1 MARHRP
7 LHPPLRRLPT
17 PHPIRSLAPFFLAL
31 AAAVASLHYQASAA
45 VASASVASTASSPA
59 ASEAARVAA
68 VHHLRDT
75 IHTLPAAE
83 AARRFARL
91 RRRAGG
97 PPPRQSKVDHFVVRS
112 KRRDER

>member
-1 MARHRP
+1 MARRRP
-7 LHPPLRRLPT
+7 LRPPLRRLPT

-45 VASASVASTASSPA
+45 AASASASVAST

-68 VHHLRDT
+68 VHRLRDT

-112 KRRDER
+112 KRRESVR